1 MYSTV
6 DEMSR
11 LTLDNVLPALAQS
24 ISGTLALQIADP
36 QRSDYGGHDYG
47 GHDYGGVVQP
57 EWGLAAAGS
66 TAAFVAGCG
75 FLYLAHIRHPCHKL
89 DLDPAEL
96 LAGAR
101 RAAEYLLRVQR
112 PSGLIDLRDC
122 NYDSS
127 PDTGFVV
134 QALCTLIELGRP
146 ATQSDPNLAAL
157 LDQIEPFVRRAVPGM
172 CTGGFH
178 TPNHRWV
185 IASALAQAGQL
196 YPDLDFKPTL
206 EAYLAEG
213 FDLDVEGAYNERS
226 SGIYDAVTDR
236 SLLLIADNWNCPTAR
251 PTVKANLEFNLYLLH
266 ADGATET
273 GLSRRQDYGV
283 APVPLS
289 LASCYLYSAAVE
301 PNPVFARAAQTLWEN
316 ARAPNLGELNWLA
329 YTLLKFGDPAP
340 SSASLPQDYCR
351 WLPHNGLWRVRR
363 GPLSASFFRGGTR
376 LFTLRF
382 GQAELGSVKIS
393 ANYFGTACGWF
404 IGDSLDV
411 HDDAGVF
418 RSEGLG
424 RPRRPGYE
432 LPLGRPVPPERY
444 EAMVAERSLRTAP
457 PLTSALTVQEVVGGF
472 DLRYQ
477 TLDGLDGVT
486 AQIAFDF
493 APGGVWETA
502 DACFKPQA
510 GQVIFLKR
518 GDGAMRYGSDVIQIG
533 PGADAHRM
541 WAMRDAEP
549 APGHTRVLMTFVAP
563 IDHRFSIRAWHGLAP
578 PNDETPRCISRS
590 V

>member
-1 MYSTV
+1 
-6 DEMSR
+6 MSQ
-11 LTLDNVLPALAQS
+11 LTLGNVVPVLARLVS
-24 ISGTLALQIADP
+24 TAFALQITDP
-36 QRSDYGGHDYG
+36 QHPDYGGIVY
-47 GHDYGGVVQP
+47 P

-66 TAAFVAGCG
+66 ATSFIAGCG
-75 FLYLAHIRHPCHKL
+75 FLYLAHVGHDHRAL

-96 LAGAR
+96 LAKASL
-101 RAAEYLLRVQR
+101 AAEYLLRVQR

-127 PDTGFVV
+127 PDTGFCV
-134 QALCTLIELGRP
+134 QLLCTLIELGRP
-146 ATQSDPNLAAL
+146 MVQLDPNLAAL
-157 LDQIEPFVRRAVPGM
+157 LEQVEQFIRRAVPGL

-196 YPDLDFKPTL
+196 FTDLDIRPAL

-213 FDLDVEGAYNERS
+213 FDLDAEGAFNERS
-226 SGIYDAVTDR
+226 SGIYDAVSDR
-236 SLLLIADNWNCPTAR
+236 SLLLIADNWDCPTAR
-251 PTVKANLEFNLYLLH
+251 SAVKANLEFNLHLLH
-266 ADGATET
+266 ADGTAET
-273 GLSRRQDYGV
+273 GLSHRQDYGT
-283 APVPLS
+283 APVPLT

-301 PNPVFARAAQTLWEN
+301 PNPVFVRAAQTLWKN
-316 ARAPNLGELNWLA
+316 ACTPNPGELNWLA
-329 YTLLKFGDPAP
+329 YVLLKFGDPATP
-340 SSASLPQDYCR
+340 SVPLPQDYCR
-351 WLPHNGLWRVRR
+351 WFPHNGLWRVRR

-382 GQAELGSVKIS
+382 GLAELASVKIS
-393 ANYFGTACGWF
+393 ANYFGTAGGWF

-411 HDDAGVF
+411 RDHIGTF

-444 EAMVAERSLRTAP
+444 EAMLPERTLRRVP
-457 PLTSALTVQEVVGGF
+457 PLTSTLTVQEVDGGF

-477 TLDGLDGVT
+477 TLDGLDRVV

-493 APGGVWETA
+493 APGGIWET
-502 DACFKPQA
+502 DEACFKPQA
-510 GQVIFLKR
+510 SQVIFLKQ
-518 GDGAMRYGSDVIQIG
+518 GCGSMRYSSDVIQIG
-533 PGADAHRM
+533 PGADAHRI

-549 APGHTRVLMTFVAP
+549 APHHARVLMTFVAP
-563 IDHRFSIRAWHGLAP
+563 IDHCFSIRVWHGAKHAP
-578 PNDETPRCISRS
+578 
-590 V
+590 